1 MILYHRTSTEAATA
15 ILREGFRDATGRY
28 MTDRLH
34 SGVWLS
40 DNPLDVNGGGRGG
53 EALLRISLKLSKK
66 RLAEYEWVEEGKEY
80 REWLIPSELVKG
92 VGTVEL
98 ESE

>member
-40 DNPLDVNGGGRGG
+40 AVPLDLNSGGGGD
-53 EALLRISLKLSKK
+53 AVLRISLNLSEK

-80 REWLIPSELVKG
+80 REWLIPSELVNAG
-92 VGTVEL
+92 GAVEL